1 MLTLSTELEDNIILV
16 YLYGNNQRY
25 LFFFLSVYLPRSSL
39 IITKSRSARRVLQFV
54 LLRMIS
60 FLVRYYSAT
69 NQSECDS

>member
-25 LFFFLSVYLPRSSL
+25 LFFVSLFASFLI

>member
-25 LFFFLSVYLPRSSL
+25 LFFLSVYLPRSSL

-54 LLRMIS
+54 LLRIIS
-60 FLVRYYSAT
+60 FLVRYYST
-69 NQSECDS
+69 NNQSECDS